1 LFNKVDSLISQGLL
15 GTIGN
20 TPLIELKNIS
30 PKVGVRFFV
39 KLEGNNPTGS
49 VKDRIAKKMIETAEE
64 SGKLSP
70 GKVIL
75 EPTSGNT
82 GISLAMIGRLKGYK
96 VKVVM
101 PENVSIERIQ
111 LLKAYGADIH
121 LSEPN
126 GGTNHS
132 VQVAKRLADSNP
144 NYFMPY
150 QYGNPSNPDVH
161 FETTGPEIIRDLPNV
176 THFVAG
182 LGTGGTLMGVGRYL
196 KQYNPEIKVIAA
208 TPQPDELIYGLRDLD
223 EGFVPPILDLN
234 MLDSRILVNS
244 DEAFHWT
251 SQLLKLEG
259 VFAGVSSGAVIA
271 TARKLSER
279 LSEANVVCLLADAG
293 WKYLSTSLWTKDS
306 ADLEH
311 EVGGKI
317 WW

>member
-1 LFNKVDSLISQGLL
+1 
-15 GTIGN
+15 
-20 TPLIELKNIS
+20 
-30 PKVGVRFFV
+30 
-39 KLEGNNPTGS
+39 
-49 VKDRIAKKMIETAEE
+49 
-64 SGKLSP
+64 
-70 GKVIL
+70 
-75 EPTSGNT
+75 
-82 GISLAMIGRLKGYK
+82 
-96 VKVVM
+96 M

-132 VQVAKRLADSNP
+132 VQVAQSLADSNP

-196 KQYNPEIKVIAA
+196 KQYNSEIKVIAA

-234 MLDSRILVNS
+234 MLDSRILVKS
-244 DEAFHWT
+244 EEAFHWT

-293 WKYLSTSLWTKDS
+293 WKYLSTGLWTKDS
-306 ADLEH
+306 VDLEH